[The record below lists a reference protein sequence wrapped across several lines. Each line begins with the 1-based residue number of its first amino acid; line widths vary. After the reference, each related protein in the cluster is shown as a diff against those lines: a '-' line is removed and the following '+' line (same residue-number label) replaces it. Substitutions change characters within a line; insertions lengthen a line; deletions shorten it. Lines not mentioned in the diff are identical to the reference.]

1 MSAPLKNKNAVGGR
15 GGYGKS
21 LQNRKLAAKV
31 RTFALKEIYNVLKT
45 GQTEGNKDLYRA
57 VLIRLAGN
65 VLPRLNEHTGEDG
78 EQLFPNGLFDFTK
91 QNGQQNR
98 TNNSD
103 QQDKSNEEEDKDLP
117 GGDISE

>member
-1 MSAPLKNKNAVGGR
+1 MAAPKGNKNSVGNK
-15 GGYGKS
+15 GGNS
-21 LQNRKLAAKV
+21 LQDRQLAADV
-31 RTFALKEIYNVLKT
+31 RTFALKEIYSVLRT
-45 GQTEGNKDLYRA
+45 GQTKGNKDLYRA

-91 QNGQQNR
+91 QNGKQNR

-103 QQDKSNEEEDKDLP
+103 QQNKNDDEEDKDLP